1 MGKPPTLFKNNLG
14 IPARQEVI
22 SAFFSRIG
30 FAEELNPFELLF
42 INSFARGKPCGKWTK
57 LESLKAGRDS
67 WTTYV
72 SPNGKLNSETFDH
85 WIEKYRC
92 PEVVPSKYIPTKAVS

>member
-1 MGKPPTLFKNNLG
+1 MG

-22 SAFFSRIG
+22 SAFFSLIG
-30 FAEELNPFELLF
+30 FAEEQNPFELLF

-57 LESLKAGRDS
+57 LESLKAGRDI
-67 WTTYV
+67 WTTHV